1 MSASFFN
8 AHSHRKP
15 QNAEEFACRNAFH
28 FLSPETLKELP
39 YPVSVGVHPWHAAQ
53 FKEAVLENLRKCVS
67 LPNVLAIGECGLDRS
82 NGPTLEIQM
91 SSWENQFRL
100 AQESGLPLIVHCV
113 KAWQDIFPL
122 VSQSGV
128 PVLLHD
134 FRGNETIQ
142 KQFLKL
148 PHVYFSFGKSLLT
161 SHTAQAIFSLVPG
174 DRFLLETDS
183 AAISI
188 TSVYE
193 KAESLSTVQGRFF
206 SDSVKKNA
214 LAFFGEKALAFF

>member
-8 AHSHRKP
+8 AHNHRKP
-15 QNAEEFACRNAFH
+15 RNAEEFACRNAFH
-28 FLSPETLKELP
+28 FLSETSVKKLP

-53 FKEAVLENLRKCVS
+53 FNEAVLEDLRKCVS
-67 LPNVLAIGECGLDRS
+67 LPQVLAIGETGLDRRK
-82 NGPTLEIQM
+82 GPDFEIQKLC
-91 SSWENQFRL
+91 WEKHIML
-100 AQESGLPLIVHCV
+100 ANETGLPLIVHCV

-134 FRGNETIQ
+134 FRGNETIL

-148 PHVYFSFGKSLLT
+148 PHVFFSFGKSLLT
-161 SHTAQAIFSLVPG
+161 SPTAQTIFCLVPD

-188 TSVYE
+188 ESVYE
-193 KAESLSTVQGRFF
+193 KAGSLRTWNGGNF
-206 SDSVKKNA
+206 SDMVKKNT
-214 LAFFGEKALAFF
+214 LAFFGAKALAFF